1 MKMQNPKLKLF
12 LIVLLLVVT
21 NIVTGAVVYQVKQN
35 EYDDLKNMI
44 QTTITQKLKVQDEL
58 EAYQLACPD
67 VIIED

>member
-1 MKMQNPKLKLF
+1 MKSTSLKIF
-12 LIVLLLVVT
+12 LIVLVLVVT
-21 NIVTGAVVYQVKQN
+21 NIVTGAVVFQVKQK
-35 EYDDLKNMI
+35 EYDNLKDMI